1 MSLSIKSRVAE
12 LNLTLPEP
20 AKAVGNY
27 VPRLR
32 IGDMLYISGQ
42 LPVLEGKPQYQGKV
56 SVMEDKRIIADRREG
71 SETAYHPHRSRE
83 DRRQDNDNCFGN
95 IAVEA
100 AQLCALNI
108 IAQIAAEVDD
118 NLEKVAHIVRLG
130 GFVNASASFSEHAK
144 IINGASDL
152 MVAVFG
158 SEVGTHVRAATGAS
172 SLPFGVPV
180 EIEALVALK

>member
-1 MSLSIKSRVAE
+1 MSQSISTRIAE
-12 LNLTLPEP
+12 LGLSLPKP
-20 AKAVGNY
+20 ALAVGNY

-32 IGDMLYISGQ
+32 IGNMLYISGQ
-42 LPVLEGKPQYQGKV
+42 LPVLEGTPQFLGKV
-56 SVMEDKRIIADRREG
+56 NVMQDQRSLPDRREG
-71 SETAYHPHRSRE
+71 SETAYHPERAKN
-83 DRRQDNDNCFGN
+83 DRRRDRNNCFGTA
-95 IAVEA
+95 AVEA

-118 NLEKVAHIVRLG
+118 DMAKVAHIVRLG
-130 GFVNASASFSEHAK
+130 GFVNAGKDFTEHAK

>member
-1 MSLSIKSRVAE
+1 MPQSLKARIAE
-12 LNLTLPEP
+12 LNLILPEP
-20 AKAVGNY
+20 AQAVGNY

-32 IGDMLYISGQ
+32 VGNMLYISGQ
-42 LPVLEGKPQYQGKV
+42 LPVLDGTPQYQGKV
-56 SVMEDKRIIADRREG
+56 NVMEDQRSVEDRREG
-71 SETAYHPHRSRE
+71 GQTASHPERSRI
-83 DRRQDNDNCFGN
+83 DRRQDVHNCFG
-95 IAVEA
+95 IMAIKA

-118 NLEKVAHIVRLG
+118 DMTQIAHIVRLG
-130 GFVNASASFSEHAK
+130 GFVNANQHFTEHAK

-172 SLPFGVPV
+172 SLPLGVPV